1 MEIMEIISLLKC
13 KNPGIVNSCKL
24 TESIEEACNKHHDEQ
39 KELKEDRPLPQVIG
53 GMSSEQNVNEVIS
66 TYPFKLIR
74 PTAVTR
80 CAFIPHRCFEAEVC
94 RCRETSQSHY
104 PSKKSV
110 TNETLSY
117 PDMVFMRYKPCMQSI
132 YAHIH
137 DTKHTQRK

>member
-1 MEIMEIISLLKC
+1 MIILKYAMEIMEIALHTSAKIQTLLTHAMQ
-13 KNPGIVNSCKL
+13 L

-39 KELKEDRPLPQVIG
+39 KELKEDRPLSQVIG

-66 TYPFKLIR
+66 TYPFKLIH

-104 PSKKSV
+104 PSK
-110 TNETLSY
+110 
-117 PDMVFMRYKPCMQSI
+117 
-132 YAHIH
+132 
-137 DTKHTQRK
+137 